1 MANSSKMIIYLDNLQ
16 RLIMAELVTEVET
29 SLQTTIQVKNPVIIN
44 IQSQGTQINVQFFP
58 IVMREML
65 ADGDSATVWTINKAS
80 ITRCEN
86 VVLNARL
93 IAQYQQIC
101 SPMGPSMPRTP
112 QLPQLPPPTPP
123 NTNSVIKLFDD

>member
-1 MANSSKMIIYLDNLQ
+1 MADSSKMIIYLDNLQ

-29 SLQTTIQVKNPVIIN
+29 SLQATIKVKNPVIIN

-112 QLPQLPPPTPP
+112 QLPTPTQQP
-123 NTNSVIKLFDD
+123 TSNSVIKLFDD